1 VGAAGSA
8 GHRLVIP
15 TAQARG
21 LCHAVWRAAVA
32 FVVCAA
38 LSGCASGPTFSQL
51 FDDSAAGEG
60 TGIQG
65 AALVRAVVILARHQ
79 ATPQQRA
86 VAVRNA
92 EAAIARMERE
102 IATSRPKTVAKKK
115 TTPRKKPSVAAQPSG
130 GAKPKSSTKKLA
142 AAPAPEPEAEVE
154 PEPEPVKPAKKLPA
168 RIAVTTVKDEK
179 TAPGAEAAVMI
190 YDVQARRIVGNEVY
204 DIEDEPRPNETV
216 KFDTS
221 VVRYVG
227 ATTY

>member
-1 VGAAGSA
+1 M
-8 GHRLVIP
+8 
-15 TAQARG
+15 
-21 LCHAVWRAAVA
+21 WRAAVA
-32 FVVCAA
+32 LAVCAG
-38 LSGCASGPTFSQL
+38 LSGCAGGPSFSQL

-92 EAAIARMERE
+92 EAAIAKMERE
-102 IATSRPKTVAKKK
+102 IAATRPKSVAKKK
-115 TTPRKKPSVAAQPSG
+115 TTAPKKSTATSQPSAG
-130 GAKPKSSTKKLA
+130 TTPKKLA
-142 AAPAPEPEAEVE
+142 AAPEPE

-168 RIAVTTVKDEK
+168 RIAVRTVKDEK

-216 KFDTS
+216 KFDTA

>member
-1 VGAAGSA
+1 MA
-8 GHRLVIP
+8 
-15 TAQARG
+15 
-21 LCHAVWRAAVA
+21 
-32 FVVCAA
+32 
-38 LSGCASGPTFSQL
+38 GCAGGPTFSQL

-60 TGIQG
+60 TGFQG

-92 EAAIARMERE
+92 EAAIAKMERE
-102 IATSRPKTVAKKK
+102 IAAERPKAVAKRKSAPKKK
-115 TTPRKKPSVAAQPSG
+115 TASASQPAG
-130 GAKPKSSTKKLA
+130 GSKPKTSAKKLA
-142 AAPAPEPEAEVE
+142 GAPAPEPEPE
-154 PEPEPVKPAKKLPA
+154 PEPEPAPAKPARKLPT
-168 RIAVTTVKDEK
+168 RIAVRTVKDAN

-216 KFDTS
+216 KFDTA

>member
-1 VGAAGSA
+1 MLRTA
-8 GHRLVIP
+8 
-15 TAQARG
+15 AQARG
-21 LCHAVWRAAVA
+21 LCHTLWRTAVSI
-32 FVVCAA
+32 VVCAA
-38 LSGCASGPTFSQL
+38 LAGCAGGPSFAEL

-65 AALVRAVVILARHQ
+65 AALVRAVVIIARHQ

-86 VAVRNA
+86 AAVRNA
-92 EAAIARMERE
+92 EAAIAKMERE
-102 IATSRPKTVAKKK
+102 IAASRPKSVAKKK
-115 TTPRKKPSVAAQPSG
+115 TTPRKKTAATSEPSG
-130 GAKPKSSTKKLA
+130 GSKPKKLA
-142 AAPAPEPEAEVE
+142 SAPAPEPEPE

-168 RIAVTTVKDEK
+168 RIAVKTIKDEK
-179 TAPGAEAAVMI
+179 TAPDAEAAVMI

-216 KFDTS
+216 KFDTA

>member
-1 VGAAGSA
+1 MKM
-8 GHRLVIP
+8 
-15 TAQARG
+15 
-21 LCHAVWRAAVA
+21 WRATIALAVC
-32 FVVCAA
+32 VGM
-38 LSGCASGPTFSQL
+38 SGCAGGPGFSQL

-92 EAAIARMERE
+92 EAAIAKMERE
-102 IATSRPKTVAKKK
+102 IAATRPKTVAKKK
-115 TTPRKKPSVAAQPSG
+115 TTPPKKSAATSQPSAG
-130 GAKPKSSTKKLA
+130 TTPKKLA
-142 AAPAPEPEAEVE
+142 AAPEPV

-168 RIAVTTVKDEK
+168 RIAVRTVTDEK

-216 KFDTS
+216 KFDTA